1 MVETA
6 VRAVETPGALSGV
19 RVVDF
24 TWVRAGPWGA
34 RWLGTL
40 GAEVIKVEWPLN
52 ERGRGGAFTTPQG
65 MEVNLNTNG
74 NFNDTNCNKLSLTVN
89 VRSPRGLDIVKQL
102 ISESDVVLENFSSRV
117 LENWGLGYE
126 ELCKLKPDIVYVSQA
141 GFGHTGRY
149 HHYQTNG
156 PSAQAFS
163 GMTYLSGLPGE
174 PPAGWGWSYLDDT
187 GGMYVALSALTA
199 LYRRNVTGRGQHVDL
214 SQMIVGCTLNGPV
227 YLDMTVN
234 GRSSIREGFPPGNRT
249 HWPGTPLLHN
259 YRGPT
264 VAPHNAYRTAP
275 EGYNDWCA
283 IVCLSDE
290 EWRRLVEVM
299 GRPAWATDPRFDSA
313 LGRLTHQ
320 EELDAGIESW
330 TRTLEKYELMER
342 CQAAGVRAMPV
353 QSNQDRVDND
363 PQLRHREM
371 YLPLEHPVLGSY
383 KLQNAPFKMSES
395 PPGNRIPSP
404 LMGEHN
410 QEILEGILGRSHDE
424 LVSGFEDGILWPP
437 SMERFPYMDEMMA
450 AGQLEPRVDR
460 KAVTSTSA
468 GRGDGAPDDAGPLH
482 GLRVLE
488 LGDEK
493 GQWCAKLMAD
503 LGADVVKI
511 EPPGGGAA
519 RQVGPFLDDLPN
531 RERSVYFWHYNTS
544 KRGIT
549 LNLETEDGRALF
561 RSLAA
566 TADVVLETMSP
577 GYLPSL
583 GLGYDELRAENPR
596 LVMCSLTPF
605 GQTGPWRDYVTSEM
619 VQLAAGGQM
628 GCCGYE
634 DEIVPNAPP
643 IAGGGGQA
651 WHMGSHYAYIAITSA
666 LVYRSTTGKG
676 QYIDASIHEA
686 CALTTE
692 PAVPI
697 YIYRGE
703 VVLRQTGRHAFP
715 TIRPKTQFRC
725 KDGKMVNLM
734 IGFGIAPRELR
745 VLAEWMDGYGAAED
759 LLDEKYGDT
768 AVIQENTNHIF
779 EALERFVLGLTQEEA
794 YHGAQ
799 ERGINW
805 GAIRTPDDLL
815 DDGHLHDRG
824 FWVNVE
830 HPELGRSFTYPGP
843 AGIWNDSPWRIYRR
857 APLVGEHN
865 EELLCGEL
873 GLTRAEL
880 AVLAEGG
887 AI

>member
-290 EWRRLVEVM
+290 EWS
-299 GRPAWATDPRFDSA
+299 G
-313 LGRLTHQ
+313 
-320 EELDAGIESW
+320 SW
-330 TRTLEKYELMER
+330 R
-342 CQAAGVRAMPV
+342 
-353 QSNQDRVDND
+353 
-363 PQLRHREM
+363 
-371 YLPLEHPVLGSY
+371 
-383 KLQNAPFKMSES
+383 
-395 PPGNRIPSP
+395 
-404 LMGEHN
+404 
-410 QEILEGILGRSHDE
+410 
-424 LVSGFEDGILWPP
+424 
-437 SMERFPYMDEMMA
+437 
-450 AGQLEPRVDR
+450 
-460 KAVTSTSA
+460 
-468 GRGDGAPDDAGPLH
+468 
-482 GLRVLE
+482 
-488 LGDEK
+488 
-493 GQWCAKLMAD
+493 
-503 LGADVVKI
+503 
-511 EPPGGGAA
+511 
-519 RQVGPFLDDLPN
+519 
-531 RERSVYFWHYNTS
+531 
-544 KRGIT
+544 
-549 LNLETEDGRALF
+549 
-561 RSLAA
+561 
-566 TADVVLETMSP
+566 
-577 GYLPSL
+577 
-583 GLGYDELRAENPR
+583 
-596 LVMCSLTPF
+596 
-605 GQTGPWRDYVTSEM
+605 
-619 VQLAAGGQM
+619 
-628 GCCGYE
+628 
-634 DEIVPNAPP
+634 
-643 IAGGGGQA
+643 
-651 WHMGSHYAYIAITSA
+651 
-666 LVYRSTTGKG
+666 
-676 QYIDASIHEA
+676 
-686 CALTTE
+686 
-692 PAVPI
+692 
-697 YIYRGE
+697 
-703 VVLRQTGRHAFP
+703 
-715 TIRPKTQFRC
+715 
-725 KDGKMVNLM
+725 
-734 IGFGIAPRELR
+734 
-745 VLAEWMDGYGAAED
+745 
-759 LLDEKYGDT
+759 
-768 AVIQENTNHIF
+768 
-779 EALERFVLGLTQEEA
+779 
-794 YHGAQ
+794 
-799 ERGINW
+799 
-805 GAIRTPDDLL
+805 
-815 DDGHLHDRG
+815 
-824 FWVNVE
+824 
-830 HPELGRSFTYPGP
+830 
-843 AGIWNDSPWRIYRR
+843 
-857 APLVGEHN
+857 
-865 EELLCGEL
+865 
-873 GLTRAEL
+873 
-880 AVLAEGG
+880 
-887 AI
+887 